1 MILYNDFPELFSWM
15 ILLSRH
21 QGVDGLWDDFL
32 NIIVVSSRKK
42 VIMYLDLFFCQ
53 DSVFVTEKSNSLRA
67 VLHENDFEL
76 YLCNIPIRILHLL
89 QELRKSW

>member
-1 MILYNDFPELFSWM
+1 
-15 ILLSRH
+15 
-21 QGVDGLWDDFL
+21 
-32 NIIVVSSRKK
+32 
-42 VIMYLDLFFCQ
+42 MYLDLFFCQ

-89 QELRKSW
+89 QKLRKS